1 MMKAAAHRTLLL
13 VSLAAC
19 ATVSAALPNSSSPA
33 SSTPHYRDLW
43 QCADRELQT
52 GLEKVLKDG
61 GLLDDVRAHRLAVAL
76 VDITDVRAPRVAAVN
91 GDEMM
96 YAASLPKIAILL
108 GAFHKAEYDGA
119 TITPTL
125 QRDIDAMIRVS
136 DNAAATRVLHWVGPD
151 YLIGL
156 LQSPDLRLYDP
167 THNGGL
173 WVGKDYGGA
182 PAYERDPLH
191 HLSHGA
197 TAMQVARFFFMLET
211 QQLANGEYS
220 ERMKE
225 ALGNPGI
232 VHKFVKGLASRPD
245 AVIYRKSGTWKQ
257 FHADGALIEAG
268 NRRFI
273 LVGLAADPHGGEW
286 LASMAAPL
294 YDLVVPRDFG
304 IPTSFAGLRA
314 ANAPTPPAAPTR
326 VASQTAH

>member
-13 VSLAAC
+13 VALAAC
-19 ATVSAALPNSSSPA
+19 ASASADLLTKPQAP
-33 SSTPHYRDLW
+33 STSQYRDLW
-43 QCADRELQT
+43 QCADRELQS

-61 GLLDDVRAHRLAVAL
+61 GLLGDVRAHRLAVAL
-76 VDITDVRAPRVAAVN
+76 VDITDARAPRVAAVN

-125 QRDIDAMIRVS
+125 QRDIEAMIRVS

-167 THNGGL
+167 AHNGGL

-225 ALGNPGI
+225 ALSNPGI
-232 VHKFVKGLASRPD
+232 SHNFVKGLASRPD

-273 LVGLAADPHGGEW
+273 LVGLAVDPRGGEW

-314 ANAPTPPAAPTR
+314 ANAPAAVAAPTR
-326 VASQTAH
+326 VASQSAH

>member
-1 MMKAAAHRTLLL
+1 
-13 VSLAAC
+13 V
-19 ATVSAALPNSSSPA
+19 
-33 SSTPHYRDLW
+33 
-43 QCADRELQT
+43 
-52 GLEKVLKDG
+52 
-61 GLLDDVRAHRLAVAL
+61 DVKL
-76 VDITDVRAPRVAAVN
+76 
-91 GDEMM
+91 
-96 YAASLPKIAILL
+96 ASLETE
-108 GAFHKAEYDGA
+108 AE
-119 TITPTL
+119 L
-125 QRDIDAMIRVS
+125 V
-136 DNAAATRVLHWVGPD
+136 
-151 YLIGL
+151 
-156 LQSPDLRLYDP
+156 
-167 THNGGL
+167 
-173 WVGKDYGGA
+173 
-182 PAYERDPLH
+182 
-191 HLSHGA
+191 
-197 TAMQVARFFFMLET
+197 LET

>member
-1 MMKAAAHRTLLL
+1 MKIKAAAARTLLIAAL
-13 VSLAAC
+13 TAC
-19 ATVSAALPNSSSPA
+19 ASAGATLPGKATQGHAATASAAQF
-33 SSTPHYRDLW
+33 RDLW
-43 QCADRELQT
+43 QCADRDLQV
-52 GLEKVLKDG
+52 GLEGVLRDR

-76 VDITDVRAPRVAAVN
+76 VDITDPRAPRVATVN

-108 GAFHKAEYDGA
+108 AAFHKAEYDGA
-119 TITPTL
+119 SITPTL
-125 QRDIDAMIRVS
+125 QKDIDDMIRVS
-136 DNAAATRVLHWVGPD
+136 SNEAATRVLHWVGPD
-151 YLIGL
+151 YLLSL

-167 THNGGL
+167 AHNGGL

-220 ERMKE
+220 DRMKE

-232 VHKFVKGLASRPD
+232 QHKFVKGLASRPD
-245 AVIYRKSGTWKQ
+245 ARIYRKSGTWNQ

-273 LVGLAADPHGGEW
+273 IVGLAADPHGGEW

-294 YDLVVPRDFG
+294 YDLIVPPRENRS
-304 IPTSFAGLRA
+304 PVRLARQS
-314 ANAPTPPAAPTR
+314 
-326 VASQTAH
+326 SS